1 MKRETE
7 REDVEI
13 LAKALC
19 LAYETGMADN
29 CGDFRPTEDAINKTV
44 EEKWKEW
51 IPKAQKLA
59 DAVYGQLLDTCQNTY
74 RKHVMED
81 SSIGWEALSE
91 QLANALVGTMGDDK
105 YNEWLDSLEGRK
117 V

>member
-1 MKRETE
+1 MSRETE

-19 LAYETGMADN
+19 RACETGARRN
-29 CGDFRPTEDAINKTV
+29 SQDFNWEDAINKAV

-59 DAVYGQLLDTCQNTY
+59 DEVYGQLLDTCQNTY

-81 SSIGWEALSE
+81 ASIGWEALGE

-105 YNEWLDSLEGRK
+105 YNEWLDNLEGKK